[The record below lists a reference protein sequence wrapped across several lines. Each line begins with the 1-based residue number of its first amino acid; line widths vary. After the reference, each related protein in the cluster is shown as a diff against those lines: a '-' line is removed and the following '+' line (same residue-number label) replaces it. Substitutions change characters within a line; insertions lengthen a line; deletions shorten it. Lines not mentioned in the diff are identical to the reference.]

1 MTLSSPTPPSR
12 PDPHRRRLLA
22 QAAGLSSLMAAP
34 LLLEGCGG
42 GEGEASA
49 AGPQRLPPRTL
60 PLRASWISTV
70 LNLDWPSAESVRI
83 ADDAQRAA
91 VQQAELLR
99 MLDDAVATGL
109 TAVIFQAKPCAD
121 AFYASD
127 LLPWSPYLTGT
138 LGRHPGFD
146 PLAFAVEQA
155 HARGLELHA
164 WLNPYRVSMGVGPDT
179 VRMLAGVPADGP
191 PSIYRTRPDWIRTAA
206 RRFVL
211 DPGLPEVR
219 AWLGGVVAE
228 ITSRYAVDAIHF
240 DDYFYYETADSP
252 LDDAQTFATY
262 GRGFAD
268 KGDWRRHSTRL
279 LVQGLSEQ
287 LRAASPGVRFAVS
300 PAGVWR
306 NRSDDP
312 RGSDTRAGAP
322 SYDTAFADTRGWVLD
337 GLVDDIVPQVYWP
350 FARQAVGYG
359 TIARWWADV
368 ALASP
373 GTQVH
378 IGMALYKAGR
388 PTAQEPDWGVE
399 DGVAEIRRQID
410 LNESTPGLH
419 GSVLFRHA
427 FLRDPAAAAAA
438 AYLRQR
444 WAPASPGQYVP

>member
-1 MTLSSPTPPSR
+1 MPSPHATLFSFPT
-12 PDPHRRRLLA
+12 DPRRRRLLA
-22 QAAGLSSLMAAP
+22 QAAGLSSLLAAP

-42 GEGEASA
+42 GASA
-49 AGPQRLPPRTL
+49 GGGPAGPEPSFTRAR
-60 PLRASWISTV
+60 PLRASWVSTV
-70 LNLDWPSAESVRI
+70 LNLDWPSAESARI
-83 ADDAQRAA
+83 ADDAQRVA

-99 MLDDAVATGL
+99 ILDEAVATGL
-109 TAVIFQAKPCAD
+109 NALIFQAKPCAD
-121 AFYASD
+121 ALYASD

-164 WLNPYRVSMGVGPDT
+164 WLNPYRVSMDVGADT
-179 VRMLAGVPADGP
+179 VRMLDSAPADGP
-191 PSIYRTRPDWIRTAA
+191 PSIYRTRPGWIRTAA

-219 AWLGGVVAE
+219 AWLGSVVAE

-240 DDYFYYETADSP
+240 DDYFYYETADSR

-262 GRGFAD
+262 GQGFAD

-287 LRAASPGVRFAVS
+287 LRATSPGVRFGVS

-306 NRSDDP
+306 NRVDDP
-312 RGSDTRAGAP
+312 RGSDTQAGAP
-322 SYDTAFADTRGWVLD
+322 SYDAAFADTRQWVLD
-337 GLVDDIVPQVYWP
+337 GLVDDLVPQVYWP

-373 GTQVH
+373 GVRVH

-399 DGVAEIRRQID
+399 GGVPEFRRQID
-410 LNESTPGLH
+410 LNESTPGIH

-427 FLRDPAAAAAA
+427 FLRDPAAAAVAA
-438 AYLRQR
+438 WLRQR
-444 WAPASPGQYVP
+444 WAPAP